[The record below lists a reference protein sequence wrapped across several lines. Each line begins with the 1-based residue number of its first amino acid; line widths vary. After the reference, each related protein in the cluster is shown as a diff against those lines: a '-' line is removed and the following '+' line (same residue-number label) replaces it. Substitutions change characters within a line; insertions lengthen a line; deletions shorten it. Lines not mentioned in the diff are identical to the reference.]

1 MRLTNAPIS
10 YVWIW
15 SRDSEGY
22 LIDMVRSVKAGQEF
36 ADVMDQ
42 YRAPDFA
49 VVDTLGQ
56 WAEVVP
62 FLHIGHTTRNIKPPQ
77 LREEVNNE

>member
-1 MRLTNAPIS
+1 MRLTNAPTS

-15 SRDSEGY
+15 SRDEEGY
-22 LIDMVRSVKAGQEF
+22 LIDMIGTLKAGQEF
-36 ADVMDQ
+36 ADVMDH
-42 YRAPDFA
+42 YLAPGYA

-62 FLHIGHTTRNIKPPQ
+62 YLHIGYTTRNIDPPQ
-77 LREEVNNE
+77 LREGVEE